1 MILSLDTHR
10 KCALLDYEEIF
21 IKIHQVIQIF
31 IKMNVHTKTI
41 FLLLLVIKLNTGVS
55 VDTFNKLTVKIEE
68 DVSSKSCNQTL
79 SNLQVSDQCQRML

>member
-21 IKIHQVIQIF
+21 IEIHQVIQIF

-41 FLLLLVIKLNTGVS
+41 FLLLLVIIKQNTGD
-55 VDTFNKLTVKIEE
+55 DTFNKLTVRIEE